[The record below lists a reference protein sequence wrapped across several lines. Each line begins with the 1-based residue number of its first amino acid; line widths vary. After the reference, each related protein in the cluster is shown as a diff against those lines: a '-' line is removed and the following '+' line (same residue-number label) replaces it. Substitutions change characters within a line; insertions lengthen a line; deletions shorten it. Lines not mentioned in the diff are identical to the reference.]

1 VQSNQVHGNQVHGDP
16 VVGGEPAP
24 SDGLAQ
30 HGLAQHG
37 RLDEHGGLD
46 EHGQLDLTGH
56 TALDQPGQELHLSNR
71 QVRDFTTPRAGRIS
85 RDRPFKQSQ
94 LTRIDE
100 ALTLA
105 SRETGL
111 LFSVYIG
118 PLGDEPRLAADRLFS
133 RLAAQHAAPVLL
145 AVSPAERRM
154 EIVTGGESA
163 RRIPNRVAGLAA
175 LAMRA
180 SFSSGDLTGGII
192 SGLRQLADAAGMS
205 GTVVSYS

>member
-1 VQSNQVHGNQVHGDP
+1 MNP
-16 VVGGEPAP
+16 ET
-24 SDGLAQ
+24 
-30 HGLAQHG
+30 
-37 RLDEHGGLD
+37 E
-46 EHGQLDLTGH
+46 LTGH
-56 TALDQPGQELHLSNR
+56 TSLDRPGQELHLSQR
-71 QVRDFTTPRAGRIS
+71 QVRNFDTPRADRVS

-111 LFSVYIG
+111 LFSVYVG
-118 PLGDEPRLAADRLFS
+118 PLGLESRQGAELLFGKLAAR
-133 RLAAQHAAPVLL
+133 HPAPGLI
-145 AVSPAERRM
+145 AVSPSERRM

-180 SFSSGDLTGGII
+180 SFSAGDLAGGII
-192 SGLRQLADAAGMS
+192 SGVRQLADAAGAAS
-205 GTVVSYS
+205 GVISYS

>member
-1 VQSNQVHGNQVHGDP
+1 VSGDP
-16 VVGGEPAP
+16 AVS
-24 SDGLAQ
+24 SDLEQ
-30 HGLAQHG
+30 HGQV
-37 RLDEHGGLD
+37 DM
-46 EHGQLDLTGH
+46 TGH
-56 TALDQPGQELHLSNR
+56 TALDRPGQELDLSNR
-71 QVRDFTTPRAGRIS
+71 QVHDFTTPRAGRIS

-118 PLGDEPRLAADRLFS
+118 PLGDEPRLAADRLFGK
-133 RLAAQHAAPVLL
+133 LAARHPAPVLI

-154 EIVTGGESA
+154 EIVTGGESG

-175 LAMRA
+175 LAMRG
-180 SFSSGDLTGGII
+180 SFSSGDLTGGIV
-192 SGLRQLADAAGMS
+192 SGLRQLADAAGSS